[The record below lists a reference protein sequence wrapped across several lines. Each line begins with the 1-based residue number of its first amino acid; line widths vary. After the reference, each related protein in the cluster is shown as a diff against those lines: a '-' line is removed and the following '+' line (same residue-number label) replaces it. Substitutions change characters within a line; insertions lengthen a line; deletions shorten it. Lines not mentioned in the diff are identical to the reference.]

1 MFSGFRHKQNGSKRS
16 LPYIGRCCS
25 SLPGGMIELRK
36 RPKRYNLAI
45 LTVEFFQVRV
55 SRVACA
61 LAKKGYNVSPQW
73 LVNGSSAG
81 RDGKGKERGLGSRP
95 RLSPD
100 LGEVSCALL
109 ASSVV
114 CLCIS
119 SSFVGCTGRPHPP
132 QDFIHA
138 CFHFPIKYM
147 HGMGLSVSP

>member
-1 MFSGFRHKQNGSKRS
+1 
-16 LPYIGRCCS
+16 
-25 SLPGGMIELRK
+25 
-36 RPKRYNLAI
+36 
-45 LTVEFFQVRV
+45 VRV

-73 LVNGSSAG
+73 LVNGSCAG

-132 QDFIHA
+132 QDFMDAFIFSSSRSMEWVQASLLFMGRWAHYGNA
-138 CFHFPIKYM
+138 PVSSGCRHKQNGSKRLSTNVCGPIEST
-147 HGMGLSVSP
+147 HHRRS